1 MHAFVFA
8 YGTLKEGFP
17 NFRINKGHRVPG
29 EFRTVQ
35 RFPLYLVGAR
45 RTPWLVNSPG
55 EGEQVLGQVF
65 EVDDAALLRM
75 DRLERVHAPDGYRRL
90 TIEVANRGEPGVV
103 PFAVFAYVKQPEQ
116 LVEET
121 ICSGPLAEYTLD
133 HATLYIAPRD
143 A

>member
-1 MHAFVFA
+1 MHALLFA

-17 NFRINKGHRVPG
+17 NFRINNGNRVPG
-29 EFRTVQ
+29 EFMTVQ

-65 EVDDAALLRM
+65 EVDDAALLQM

-90 TIEVANRGEPGVV
+90 TIEVGSRGKPGMV
-103 PFAVFAYVKQPEQ
+103 PFAVFAYFKQPEQ
-116 LVEET
+116 LAQET
-121 ICSGPLAEYTLD
+121 IHSGPLAEYTLD
-133 HATLYIAPRD
+133 HAILYIAPRD